1 MPVHDGMYDMQRNS
15 LSTRCTQVKI
25 NSRQRDQHKQMP
37 TPPFPAPHPGPSRRF
52 SVAPMMDYTDKHYR
66 YFARLI
72 SRHMLLYTEMVT
84 TGAVLHGDRARFL
97 GYNQEEQ
104 PLALQLG
111 GSNAQELAQCAQLA
125 EQAGYAEVNLNVGC
139 PSDRVQNNLIGA
151 CLMGHPQLVVDG
163 VKAMQDACSIPVTVK
178 HRIGIN
184 GRDSYAELLDFVG
197 QVHEAGC
204 ETFIVHA
211 RIAILEGLSPKENRD
226 IPPLRYELVHQ
237 LKADFPQLEII
248 LNGGL
253 TNLDAMQQHMQT
265 LDGVMVGREAYHN
278 PYFMAEVDQRFY
290 GDSSPVR
297 SRIEV
302 LEALRPYIAA
312 HIKQGGTMHHITR
325 HILGLFQGLP
335 GARHFR
341 RQLSTEIHRVEQ
353 LLAFYDQLVA
363 DMEKRAQSWDC
374 SLSLA

>member
-1 MPVHDGMYDMQRNS
+1 MQQPPT
-15 LSTRCTQVKI
+15 LSR
-25 NSRQRDQHKQMP
+25 
-37 TPPFPAPHPGPSRRF
+37 PGPSRRF
-52 SVAPMMDYTDKHYR
+52 SVAPMMEWTDRHYR

-72 SRHMLLYTEMVT
+72 SRHTLLYTEMVT
-84 TGAVLHGDRARFL
+84 TGAILQGDRERFL
-97 GYNQEEQ
+97 AYSPEEQ

-111 GSNAQELAQCAQLA
+111 GSNAQDLAQCARLA

-151 CLMGHPQLVVDG
+151 CLMAHPQLVVDA
-163 VKAMQDACSIPVTVK
+163 VKAMLDACSIPVTVK

-184 GRDSYAELLDFVG
+184 GRDSYEQLLDFVG

-204 ETFIVHA
+204 ESFIVHA
-211 RIAILEGLSPKENRD
+211 RIAILEGLSPKENRE
-226 IPPLRYELVHQ
+226 IPPLRYEVVQQ
-237 LKADFPQLEII
+237 LKKDFPQLEII

-253 TNLDAMQQHMQT
+253 TDLGVMQQQMQT

-278 PYFMAEVDQRFY
+278 PWLLAQVDQRLY
-290 GDSSPVR
+290 DDDHPVP

-302 LEALRPYIAA
+302 LQALRPYIAE
-312 HIKQGGTMHHITR
+312 HIARGGVMHHVTR

-341 RQLSTEIHRVEQ
+341 RQLSTEIHRTEQ
-353 LLAFYDQLVA
+353 PLAFYDQLVE
-363 DMEKRAQSWDC
+363 DMAERIRPRDC
-374 SLSLA
+374 SL